1 MKYLVLSDIHG
12 NRNYL
17 NRVLAEVPDIKDI
30 IFLGDGLSEM
40 LDVKRQNPE
49 YNITAVTGNCDF
61 LKDVPSQEILNING
75 YRVLVCHGDGYYVK
89 MGLLPIKK
97 ACRELKADVALF
109 GHTHRPYYEY
119 DNGLYLFNPG
129 SVTISPATLTTCY
142 GIVDFSGD
150 RPVFEHREIDV
161 LKRD

>member
-12 NRNYL
+12 DRNYL
-17 NRVLAEVPDIKDI
+17 NRVLAQVPDIKNI

-49 YNITAVTGNCDF
+49 YNITAVTSNCDF

-89 MGLLPIKK
+89 MG
-97 ACRELKADVALF
+97 
-109 GHTHRPYYEY
+109 
-119 DNGLYLFNPG
+119 
-129 SVTISPATLTTCY
+129 
-142 GIVDFSGD
+142 
-150 RPVFEHREIDV
+150 
-161 LKRD
+161 

>member
-12 NRNYL
+12 DRNYL
-17 NRVLAEVPDIKDI
+17 NRVLAQVPDIKNI

-97 ACRELKADVALF
+97 ACRELKPMLPF
-109 GHTHRPYYEY
+109 
-119 DNGLYLFNPG
+119 
-129 SVTISPATLTTCY
+129 SATLTGRITNMTTGFTCLTRAALQ
-142 GIVDFSGD
+142 FP
-150 RPVFEHREIDV
+150 RQPLQPVTE
-161 LKRD
+161 